1 MLTRDMVSSAPDA
14 PGVYFFRDKSGR
26 LLYIGK
32 AKSLRKRVRQYAAP
46 NASLTPKVRRMVRRV
61 TDVEVRVLGSELEAL
76 ITESRLIKERQPHYN
91 VALKRARKY
100 PFLKIQRAERFP
112 RVLLSPDIE
121 LDGSDYFGPFPGWGV
136 AQETRELVHQLFP
149 IRTCEMDIKPRDSY
163 RPCFKYHVER
173 CGAPCAAL
181 VADVEYDIMLDRLR
195 EFLLGAHRPVEQDLM
210 ELREDACAKLEFERA
225 RLIQNRLE
233 ALQRYSARNKY
244 QVNAVSNSNL
254 VVVCP
259 SAEPGRAELFFV
271 RSGEFRDQ
279 VSVSTARAAATLT
292 ATIRE
297 VFLSEEAR
305 GDLTPQNVD
314 AMNVMSQW
322 LFANRA
328 RQEIVRLDALSA
340 NACADAADA
349 VRHVLLT
356 TTLTPRVAQVD
367 SHVR

>member
-32 AKSLRKRVRQYAAP
+32 AKSLRKRVRQYTAAQT
-46 NASLTPKVRRMVRRV
+46 SLTPKVRRMVRRV
-61 TDVEVRVLGSELEAL
+61 ERVEMRVLGSELEAL
-76 ITESRLIKERQPHYN
+76 ITECRLIKEQQPHYN

-112 RVLLSPDIE
+112 RVLLSSDIE
-121 LDGSDYFGPFPGWGV
+121 LDGSDYFGPFPGWGA

-149 IRTCEMDIKPRDSY
+149 VRTCEMDIRPRDTY

-181 VADVEYDIMLDRLR
+181 VADVEYDIMLERLCD
-195 EFLLGAHRPVEQDLM
+195 FLLGEHKPIERELM
-210 ELREDACAKLEFERA
+210 DSRQDACGRLEFERA

-233 ALQRYSARNKY
+233 ALQRYSARNRY
-244 QVNAVSNSNL
+244 QVNAVRNNHL

-259 SAEPGRAELFFV
+259 SAQVGSAELFLV
-271 RSGEFRDQ
+271 KGGAFRGQ
-279 VSVSTARAAATLT
+279 VTMSTEQAARTLT
-292 ATIRE
+292 AT
-297 VFLSEEAR
+297 LSDLFMSEDVAA
-305 GDLTPQNVD
+305 DLTAADVD

-322 LFANRA
+322 LYANRD
-328 RQEIVRLDALSA
+328 RQEVVRVDGLSER
-340 NACADAADA
+340 ACADAADA
-349 VRHVLLT
+349 VRHVLLS
-356 TTLTPRVAQVD
+356 TTLAPRSAQAAA
-367 SHVR
+367 HVR